1 MYEISEEQG
10 SSLQESH
17 TSLHSSYSFMGE
29 NRHASNLGGSQENWG
44 DILQGSEGLHQQTRA
59 SSNLSNC

>member
-44 DILQGSEGLHQQTRA
+44 DILQGSEGLH
-59 SSNLSNC
+59 